1 MAFLIQ
7 RYIRSALTLPRTIR
21 AAQEF
26 EKPDVVVL
34 PVRDGF
40 VPSGKPPV
48 RIFLGTEDAQYKAER
63 VFIWSIEKVRDPSR
77 VYEIHLMKN
86 LRGFRSRFWLT
97 GFTNY
102 RFAIPHYAGKTGR
115 AIYNDVDQVYL
126 KDPGELFDLEM
137 AEHGYL
143 AINPGDTSVALF
155 DCDRMARIWTL
166 DDAQTQGKNPLH
178 AKASSSPGLWGELHK
193 SWNARDREYI
203 PGQCGVLHYTALHR
217 QPWQPFPQL
226 FVYQAN
232 NAADIWFKLE
242 QGANDAGFQVF
253 SALAPSQGFNDLKRA
268 AKDLQG
274 ISTQAGRSN
283 KAAAGAYSSEVAELL
298 EECDAHSVLDC
309 RLSAVSAHSPLTFR
323 DAVSTFDPTES
334 FAGTDEPQSVDA
346 VVCHDIL
353 EFVPDDDIPWLLES
367 LFSRAKCLLFCHVDQ
382 SPGIQGANQD
392 VKGGTALRRRTR
404 TIEWWQYQFE
414 LVARFHPD
422 VRWRVSIKRTNT
434 VRHKLEGNECAA
446 DEAVVWVIQNRKP
459 GHNSQ
464 AIALAQLLGSPY
476 QAIPVPQGVK
486 SLLLV
491 MLRCN
496 FGKVDPLCAPWPNVI
511 VASGWWPTRVA
522 RWVKMRSSQ
531 PVRLL
536 LTGRKC
542 GPVKD
547 TTDVLVS
554 CEHFN
559 LPINDRRIQT
569 ILPANTMTESTLDS
583 ARERGQ
589 HLMGDSAQPRVALLL
604 GGSSKQHVLT
614 PADAVA
620 LGRKVV
626 EQVQAAGGTLFAVTS
641 RRTGSQAAAA
651 LASSLQ
657 GRAQVHIWSHDELDN
672 PYINYLAA
680 ADILVVSGESESMLM
695 DAIATDKP
703 VYIYPLQQRRYGPWL
718 SLGAR
723 LQSWSRSAPK
733 NRRGT
738 ERPQQGFEYFCG
750 RVLEKEWILPPRD
763 IDGLHRRLVE
773 QGYAQMFGTS
783 LSATRT
789 VRAPVSDDLGY
800 QLRTK
805 LARHPNHTDADRQ
818 GLHFHNATMQG

>member
-1 MAFLIQ
+1 MAFLTQ
-7 RYIRSALTLPRTIR
+7 RFIRSSLTLPGTIR
-21 AAQEF
+21 ATQEF
-26 EKPDVVVL
+26 KKPDVVVL

-77 VYEIHLMKN
+77 VYEIHLMKH
-86 LRGFRSRFWLT
+86 LCGFRSRFWLT

-102 RFAIPHYAGKTGR
+102 RFAIPSFAGKTGR
-115 AIYNDVDQVYL
+115 AIYNDVDQIYL

-137 AEHGYL
+137 GEHGYL
-143 AINPGDTSVALF
+143 AITPGDTSVALF

-166 DDAQTQGKNPLH
+166 DDAQTEGKNPLH
-178 AKASSSPGLWGELHK
+178 SKAISVQGLWGELDK
-193 SWNARDREYI
+193 SWNARDSEYI
-203 PGQCGVLHYTALHR
+203 RGESAVLHYTALHR

-253 SALAPSQGFNDLKRA
+253 SEATPSQGFKDLKRA
-268 AKDLQG
+268 VQDPQPL
-274 ISTQAGRSN
+274 STPIGRSN
-283 KAAAGAYSSEVAELL
+283 KAAAGSYDSDVAELL
-298 EECDAHSVLDC
+298 EGCDAHSVLDC
-309 RLSAVSAHSPLTFR
+309 RLTAVSAPAPLQLR
-323 DAVSTFDPTES
+323 DAALTFDPTVS
-334 FAGTDEPQSVDA
+334 VAGTGEPRSVDA

-353 EFVPDDDIPWLLES
+353 EFVPNDDIPWLLES
-367 LFSRAKCLLFCHVDQ
+367 LFSRARGLLFCHIDQ
-382 SPGIQGANQD
+382 SSGNQNLNNSI
-392 VKGGTALRRRTR
+392 AIRRRTR

-414 LVARFHPD
+414 LIARHHPS
-422 VRWRVSIKRTNT
+422 VRWCLSVQRTNT
-434 VRHKLEGNECAA
+434 VRHKLEGNECDAENA
-446 DEAVVWVIQNRKP
+446 LVWVIQNSKP
-459 GHNSQ
+459 GHTSQ

-476 QAIPVPQGVK
+476 QAITVPQGLK

-491 MLRCN
+491 ILRCN
-496 FGKVDPLCAPWPNVI
+496 FGQVEPLHGPWPNVI
-511 VASGWWPTRVA
+511 VACGWWPTRVA
-522 RWVKMRSSQ
+522 RWVKRRSRQ
-531 PVRLL
+531 PIRLL
-536 LTGRKC
+536 LAGRKC
-542 GPVKD
+542 GPVRDSTD
-547 TTDVLVS
+547 TLVS
-554 CEHFN
+554 CEHFR
-559 LPINDRRIQT
+559 LPIHDRRILT
-569 ILPANTMTESTLDS
+569 TLPANTITESTLDS

-589 HLMGDSAQPRVALLL
+589 QLIGDSAQPRVALLL

-620 LGRKVV
+620 LGRAVL

-641 RRTGSQAAAA
+641 RRTGSQAADA

-657 GRAQVHIWSHDELDN
+657 GKAQVHRWSHDELDN

-703 VYIYPLQQRRYGPWL
+703 VYIYPLRQRRYGPWL
-718 SLGAR
+718 ALGDK
-723 LQSWSRSAPK
+723 LESWSRQAPK

-750 RVLEKEWILPPRD
+750 RVLKKEWILPPRD

-773 QGYAQMFGTS
+773 QGYAQMFGAS

-789 VRAPVSDDLGY
+789 VQAPVTDDLGY
-800 QLRTK
+800 HLRTK
-805 LARHPNHTDADRQ
+805 LARPPDPTGAHQ
-818 GLHFHNATMQG
+818 KCLHSHNVTMHS

>member
-7 RYIRSALTLPRTIR
+7 RFLRSSLKLPRTIR

-26 EKPDVVVL
+26 EQPDVVVL
-34 PVRDGF
+34 PVRDSF

-102 RFAIPHYAGKTGR
+102 RFAIPHFAGKTGR

-126 KDPGELFDLEM
+126 KDPGELFDLELG
-137 AEHGYL
+137 EHGYL
-143 AINPGDTSVALF
+143 AITPGDTSVALF
-155 DCDRMARIWTL
+155 DCERMASIWTL
-166 DDAQTQGKNPLH
+166 DDARTVGKNPLH
-178 AKASSSPGLWGELHK
+178 TKASSVPGLWGELDK

-203 PGQCGVLHYTALHR
+203 RGQCGVLHYTALHR

-242 QGANDAGFQVF
+242 QSANDAGFQVF
-253 SALAPSQGFNDLKRA
+253 SALAPSQGFKNLKRA
-268 AKDLQG
+268 AQDLQSN
-274 ISTQAGRSN
+274 STQTGRSN
-283 KAAAGAYSSEVAELL
+283 KAAAGSYGTEAAELL

-309 RLSAVSAHSPLTFR
+309 HLTAVSAHSPLQFR
-323 DAVSTFDPTES
+323 DAALAFDPTTS
-334 FAGTDEPQSVDA
+334 FADAFEPRSVDA
-346 VVCHDIL
+346 VVCHDLL

-367 LFSRAKCLLFCHVDQ
+367 LFSRAGRLLFCHVDQ
-382 SPGIQGANQD
+382 SPGNQNTNS
-392 VKGGTALRRRTR
+392 GTALRRRTR
-404 TIEWWQYQFE
+404 TIEWWQYQLE
-414 LVARFHPD
+414 LVARFHPS
-422 VRWRVSIKRTNT
+422 VRWCLSVQRKNK
-434 VRHKLEGNECAA
+434 VRYKLEGNECDA
-446 DEAVVWVIQNRKP
+446 DKAVVWVLQNRKP

-476 QAIPVPQGVK
+476 QAITVPQGLK

-496 FGKVDPLCAPWPNVI
+496 FGKVDPLSAPWPNVI

-522 RWVKMRSSQ
+522 RWVKMRSSR
-531 PVRLL
+531 PMRLL

-547 TTDVLVS
+547 STDVLVS

-559 LPINDRRIQT
+559 LPINERRILT
-569 ILPANTMTESTLDS
+569 VLPANTITESTLDN
-583 ARERGQ
+583 ARVRGQ
-589 HLMGDSAQPRVALLL
+589 HLMGDGAQPRVALLL
-604 GGSSKQHVLT
+604 GGSSKQHILT

-620 LGRKVV
+620 LGHEVF
-626 EQVQAAGGTLFAVTS
+626 EQVQAAEGSLFAVTS
-641 RRTGSQAAAA
+641 RRTGSEAADA
-651 LASSLQ
+651 LAGSLQ
-657 GRAQVHIWSHDELDN
+657 GKAQVHLWSHDELDN
-672 PYINYLAA
+672 PYMSYLAA
-680 ADILVVSGESESMLM
+680 ADILVVSGESESMLI

-703 VYIYPLQQRRYGPWL
+703 VYIYPLKQRRYGPWL
-718 SLGAR
+718 SLGAK
-723 LQSWSRSAPK
+723 LESWSRSAPK

-738 ERPQQGFEYFCG
+738 ERPQQGFEYFCS

-763 IDGLHRRLVE
+763 IEGLHRRLVE

-783 LSATRT
+783 LSTT
-789 VRAPVSDDLGY
+789 IPVRAPVSDDLGY
-800 QLRTK
+800 QLRSK

-818 GLHFHNATMQG
+818 GLHFHNVTMQG